1 MKNIK
6 SSAKLFVHLY
16 FTDTFIIKFSALM
29 WLISF
34 IITALVISDL
44 KYSTQI
50 IGMKN
55 LSFLFIS
62 FTILNTTPFLS
73 KNIFLSRFVLSSQK
87 SRSIFTKIFPIITFI
102 KGILISAV
110 LLAGSYMVCSYKNYD
125 ISILNDVLILCTYM
139 LIIFQISGSLF
150 CLNKPSVYFTVV
162 TFIWLLSAVL
172 VCNDSILIKLQQFEF
187 NEVALIFIISC
198 MTAVICSFI
207 ISEKCYNKRNI

>member
-1 MKNIK
+1 MKNFK
-6 SSAKLFVHLY
+6 SSIKLFVHLY
-16 FTDTFIIKFSALM
+16 FTDTFIFSTITWFM
-29 WLISF
+29 SF
-34 IITALVISDL
+34 IMTALFISDL
-44 KYSTQI
+44 EYSTQI

-62 FTILNTTPFLS
+62 FTILNITPFLN
-73 KNIFLSRFVLSSQK
+73 KNILLSRFVLSSPK
-87 SRSIFTKIFPIITFI
+87 SRSIFTRIFPIITFI
-102 KGILISAV
+102 KGIIISTV
-110 LLAGSYMVCSYKNYD
+110 LLSGSYMVCSYKNYD

-139 LIIFQISGSLF
+139 LIILQISGSLF

>member
-1 MKNIK
+1 MNMKNIK

-16 FTDTFIIKFSALM
+16 FTDTFIFSTITWFM
-29 WLISF
+29 SF
-34 IITALVISDL
+34 IMTALFISDL
-44 KYSTQI
+44 EYSTQI
-50 IGMKN
+50 IGIKN

-62 FTILNTTPFLS
+62 FNILNTTPFLS

-110 LLAGSYMVCSYKNYD
+110 LLAGSYIVCSYKNYD
-125 ISILNDVLILCTYM
+125 TSILSDVLILCTYT

-162 TFIWLLSAVL
+162 TLIWLLSAVL
-172 VCNDSILIKLQQFEF
+172 VCNDSILIKLQQFKF
-187 NEVALIFIISC
+187 NEVALIFIVSC